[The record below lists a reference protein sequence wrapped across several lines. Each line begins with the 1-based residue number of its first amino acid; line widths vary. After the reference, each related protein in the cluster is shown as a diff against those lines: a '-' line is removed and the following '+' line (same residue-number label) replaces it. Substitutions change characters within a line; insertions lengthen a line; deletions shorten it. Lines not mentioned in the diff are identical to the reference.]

1 MIDRT
6 RCMKSNAS
14 LRTFLGSEPLKFCQ
28 EPATH
33 ESPLSGRLCAHHA
46 EELRASLRNPHTLGN
61 VLAGGKARTEEQIA
75 LLVRE
80 LPS

>member
-6 RCMKSNAS
+6 RCMAFLDSSAS
-14 LRTFLGSEPLKFCQ
+14 RRRLCQ
-28 EPATH
+28 APATH
-33 ESPLSGRLCAHHA
+33 ESKLNGRLCAHHA
-46 EELRASLRNPHTLGN
+46 EEQRALLRSGKY
-61 VLAGGKARTEEQIA
+61 VFAGGTARTEKEIA

>member
-6 RCMKSNAS
+6 RCMA
-14 LRTFLGSEPLKFCQ
+14 FLDPSVSHRRLCQ
-28 EPATH
+28 APATY
-33 ESPLSGRLCAHHA
+33 ESKLTGRLCAHHA
-46 EELRASLRNPHTLGN
+46 EDQRALLRSGKY
-61 VLAGGKARTEEQIA
+61 VFAGGTARTEEQIA